1 MPGIFISYRRE
12 DSAGH
17 AGRLFDRLGAK
28 FGRERY
34 QPKAHPSLRGSDPPN
49 KAPVLG
55 SIMIA

>member
-28 FGRERY
+28 FGRERVFMADY
-34 QPKAHPSLRGSDPPN
+34 RE
-49 KAPVLG
+49 
-55 SIMIA
+55 